1 MKKIIAILLALSC
14 VFALA
19 SCGGNDVDAVG
30 EMFKNSKPTKT
41 VITTSQAFGNTVL
54 SGNYVMQTGLVDG
67 KAATVYTATYQELLS
82 VEEGGASNLVQGDIV
97 TRTETREYL
106 EGKGVRENGGSW
118 NKSGENFALETGPV
132 SLNLSSEY
140 IKTFTYE
147 NHLLRCAVA
156 AANTA
161 EVLGLAE
168 DLSTD
173 VSIEIVDDG
182 ASVTS
187 VVISYAIPA
196 DAASGVDETT
206 VSIKAEYYYDLQKI
220 EIK

>member
-54 SGNYVMQTGLVDG
+54 SGNYVMQTGLIDG

-147 NHLLRCAVA
+147 SHLLRCAVA

-196 DAASGVDETT
+196 DAASSVDETT